1 MMKLRTLIVEDEII
15 WQKLLLSILQNHCSD
30 WVDVVDVTTSV
41 EQSIESIQKNKP
53 QLVFLDI
60 KLGENED
67 GAFHVLK
74 NLEQIDFKIVF
85 TSVYETPTKIL
96 TAFNK
101 FSAFKYLVKPLK
113 ADGVIDAVK
122 CVLEEQPSQAPRVD
136 INSIKSLLDEYTK
149 NDAPSRLQIPRRNG
163 FQYLPFDSIVMLRS
177 DGNSTIVFPLDQ
189 EAITSIRNLK
199 YFESVLPA
207 NKFVRVSRSFI
218 INIDHVDRYSIEDGG
233 TIFLSGDC
241 SAPLS
246 DGSKDRFF
254 DALSA

>member
-15 WQKLLLSILQNHCSD
+15 WQKLLLSILQNHCSS
-30 WVDVVDVTTSV
+30 WVEVVDVTASV
-41 EQSIESIQKNKP
+41 EQSIASIQKNKP

-122 CVLEEQPSQAPRVD
+122 CVLVEHPSQKLQVD
-136 INSIKSLLDEYTK
+136 INSIKSLLDEYTR
-149 NDAPSRLQIPRRNG
+149 NDTPARLQIPRRNG
-163 FQYLPFDSIVMLRS
+163 FQYLPFDTIVMLRS
-177 DGNSTIVFPLDQ
+177 DGNSTIIFPFEQ
-189 EAITSIRNLK
+189 EAIVSHKNLK

-207 NKFVRVSRSFI
+207 NKFIRVSRSFI
-218 INIDHVDRYSIEDGG
+218 IHIDHVDRYSIEDGG

-246 DGSKDRFF
+246 DSSKNRFF
-254 DALSA
+254 EALSA